1 MTNELRAP
9 ETAEIPAV
17 IGFGERISRRRPDAA
32 CAGFLTLAVVMAAG
46 VLGLGASPARAE
58 NYQDLEA
65 IRTQVREFILKQ
77 AARPEGSI
85 EVEVGRI
92 DPRLRL
98 APCERALDL
107 ALPPNSRL
115 TGSALASVRCNGSRP
130 WSFYVTARIRN
141 YEPVLVA
148 ARTLPRGTTL
158 AAADVRIEKRDLSTL
173 NDTPLTD
180 LKQVTG
186 KLTLHA
192 LAPGDVIGFRGFKAA
207 QLVRRGEKVTI
218 LANANGL
225 EVRVSGEALADGI
238 EGQAIRVR
246 NSLTNKVI
254 QAVITAPGMVQV
266 RL

>member
-1 MTNELRAP
+1 MP
-9 ETAEIPAV
+9 ETAAIPAV
-17 IGFGERISRRRPDAA
+17 IRFGKRLLRRRPGAA
-32 CAGFLTLAVVMAAG
+32 CAGFLTLAVVVAAG
-46 VLGLGASPARAE
+46 ALSLGASPAQAE
-58 NYQDLEA
+58 PYQNLEA

-77 AARPEGSI
+77 AAQPEGSI

-98 APCERALDL
+98 ATCERPLDL

-115 TGSALASVRCNGSRP
+115 AGSALASVRCNGSRP
-130 WSFYVTARIRN
+130 WSFYVTARIKN

-148 ARTLPRGTTL
+148 ARALPRGSAL
-158 AAADVRIEKRDLSTL
+158 GAADVRIEKRDISTL
-173 NDTPLTD
+173 NDTPLAD
-180 LKQVTG
+180 AKQAAG
-186 KLTLHA
+186 MLTLYA
-192 LAPGDVIGFRGFKAA
+192 LAPGDVVGFRNFKAV

-218 LANANGL
+218 LASANGL

-254 QAVITAPGMVQV
+254 QAVITAPGVVQV

>member
-9 ETAEIPAV
+9 ETAAIPA
-17 IGFGERISRRRPDAA
+17 IIRFSKRISRRRYGVA
-32 CAGFLTLAVVMAAG
+32 CAGFLTLAVVIVAG
-46 VLGLGASPARAE
+46 VLGLGASPAQADI
-58 NYQDLEA
+58 YQDLEA
-65 IRTQVREFILKQ
+65 IRAQVREFILKQ

-98 APCERALDL
+98 AACERPLDL
-107 ALPPNSRL
+107 TLPPNSRL
-115 TGSALASVRCNGSRP
+115 AGSALTSVRCNGSHP

-148 ARTLPRGTTL
+148 ARALPRGTVL
-158 AAADVRIEKRDLSTL
+158 GAADVRIEKRDLSTL

-192 LAPGDVIGFRGFKAA
+192 LAPGDVVGFRSFKAA

-218 LANANGL
+218 LASANGL
-225 EVRVSGEALADGI
+225 EVRVSGEALADGV
-238 EGQAIRVR
+238 EGQAINVR
-246 NSLTNKVI
+246 NSLTSKVI
-254 QAVITAPGMVQV
+254 QAVITAPGVVQV